1 MTVLGD
7 QKDSVLAGDGDL
19 EESAGLGRGGW
30 GEFRCDDAYGSARW
44 RCPSGR
50 WETFTWVSSLEL
62 ILFLF
67 SFYLF
72 FFFNFWPWASVVV

>member
-19 EESAGLGRGGW
+19 EESAGLERGGW
-30 GEFRCDDAYGSARW
+30 GEFRCDDACGSTRW
-44 RCPSGR
+44 RRPSGR
-50 WETFTWVSSLEL
+50 WETFTWVSLLEL

-67 SFYLF
+67 SF
-72 FFFNFWPWASVVV
+72 